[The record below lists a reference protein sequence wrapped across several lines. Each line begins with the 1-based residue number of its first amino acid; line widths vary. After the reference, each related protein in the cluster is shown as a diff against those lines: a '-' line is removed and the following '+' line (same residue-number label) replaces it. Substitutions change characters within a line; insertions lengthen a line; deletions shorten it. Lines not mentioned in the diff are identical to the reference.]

1 VAILLILYP
10 ARRHTRIRNRALSLG
25 TAANANRT
33 QASLLRQP
41 DMLGRFRLYSG
52 LVMFTYLVGHLA
64 NHALGVISLE
74 AMNAG
79 LPFTVAPW
87 RTLPGT
93 VLLGGAV
100 LIHVSVVLW
109 SLYQRQTLRM
119 PGWQVAQTVLGLL
132 IPFGLIGHVLGTRGL
147 HEAFGVH
154 GSYLTELAALWL
166 LLPGFGVLQAALVV
180 VAWLHACVG
189 LHAWLRLKPWY
200 AAHERLA
207 FAVALLL
214 PALALAGYVSGGMQV
229 VRRSAAEGW
238 LDGVAADAGL
248 TFDMIDWVLYW
259 VNWGAGGFALL
270 LVVLF
275 AMRALGARRA
285 AGAGQL
291 RLRYQDRTMVAV
303 RPGMTLLEA
312 LRAARIP
319 HASVCGGR
327 GRCSTC
333 RVHIDAGAEHLPA
346 PHEDELKVLRRIA
359 APASVRLACQL
370 RPVADL
376 SVTPLLPASAT
387 AADAMERA
395 HYQRSEERAVALLFA
410 DMRGFTR
417 LAESRLPYD
426 VVFVLNRFR
435 EEMAHAIE
443 GAGGVVNEFVGDGV
457 MALFGLDSEVQ
468 TGCRQAIAAARA
480 MLERLE
486 HLNQT
491 LAAELSEPLRIGIGI
506 HAGPV
511 IVGEMGYANLKG
523 ITVVGDVVNTASRL
537 EELTKRFGAQVVM
550 SEDAAT
556 HLGDGIAGWQRHE
569 IEVRGRLRPMT
580 VLVAGAA
587 PDADTEASSEPPA
600 RSGASATPAA
610 R

>member
-1 VAILLILYP
+1 
-10 ARRHTRIRNRALSLG
+10 
-25 TAANANRT
+25 
-33 QASLLRQP
+33 
-41 DMLGRFRLYSG
+41 MLGRLRLYSG
-52 LVMFTYLVGHLA
+52 LVLFTYLVGHLA

-79 LPFTVAPW
+79 IPFTIAPW

-93 VLLGGAV
+93 VLLGGAALV
-100 LIHVSVVLW
+100 HVSAVLW
-109 SLYQRQTLRM
+109 SLYLRQTLRM
-119 PGWQVAQTVLGLL
+119 PGWQIAQTTLGLL

-166 LLPGFGVLQAALVV
+166 LLPGFGVLQAVLVV

-189 LHAWLRLKPWY
+189 LHTWLRLKPWY

-207 FAVALLL
+207 FAAALLW

-229 VRRSAAEGW
+229 VRRAAEEGW
-238 LDGVAADAGL
+238 LESVATEAGL
-248 TFDMIDWVLYW
+248 TFDMIDWVLHW
-259 VNWGAGGFALL
+259 ANLSAVGFALL
-270 LVVLF
+270 LVALF
-275 AMRALGARRA
+275 AMRALRARRT

-291 RLRYQDRTMVAV
+291 RLQYGDRSTVAI
-303 RPGMTLLEA
+303 RPGMTVLEA
-312 LRAARIP
+312 LRAARVP

-333 RVHIDAGAEHLPA
+333 RVHIDAGAEHLP
-346 PHEDELKVLRRIA
+346 PPEEDELRVLRRIA
-359 APASVRLACQL
+359 APTSVRLACQL
-370 RPVADL
+370 RPLADL

-387 AADAMERA
+387 AADAVERA
-395 HYQRSEERAVALLFA
+395 QYQRSEERTVALLFA

-426 VVFVLNRFR
+426 VVFVLNRYR

-443 GAGGVVNEFVGDGV
+443 SAGGVVNEFVGDGV
-457 MALFGLDSEVQ
+457 MALFGLDSEVD
-468 TGCRQAIAAARA
+468 TGCRQAMAAARG
-480 MLERLE
+480 MFDRLE
-486 HLNQT
+486 HLNRT
-491 LAAELSEPLRIGIGI
+491 LTAELNEPLRIGIGI

-511 IVGEMGYANLKG
+511 ILGEMGYANLKG

-537 EELTKRFGAQVVM
+537 EEMTKRFGAQVVV

-569 IEVRGRLRPMT
+569 IEVRGRVRAMT
-580 VLVAGAA
+580 VLVPGA
-587 PDADTEASSEPPA
+587 PDAA
-600 RSGASATPAA
+600 RETSAGS
-610 R
+610 

>member
-1 VAILLILYP
+1 
-10 ARRHTRIRNRALSLG
+10 
-25 TAANANRT
+25 
-33 QASLLRQP
+33 
-41 DMLGRFRLYSG
+41 MLGRLRLYSG
-52 LVMFTYLVGHLA
+52 LVLFAYLVSHLA

-79 LPFTVAPW
+79 LRFTVAPW
-87 RTLPGT
+87 RSMPGT
-93 VLLGGAV
+93 VLLGGAALVHIV
-100 LIHVSVVLW
+100 LVLR
-109 SLYQRQTLRM
+109 SLYLRQTLRM
-119 PGWQVAQTVLGLL
+119 PAWQLAQTSLGLL
-132 IPFGLIGHVLGTRGL
+132 IPFGLIGHVLASRGL
-147 HEAFGVH
+147 HEVFGVH
-154 GSYLTELAALWL
+154 GSYSTELAALWL
-166 LLPGFGVLQAALVV
+166 MLPAFGVLQAVLLV

-207 FAVALLL
+207 FSAALLW

-229 VRRSAAEGW
+229 VRRAAEEGW
-238 LDGVAADAGL
+238 LDGVAADAGMSAGML
-248 TFDMIDWVLYW
+248 DWVLYW
-259 VNWGAGGFALL
+259 QNIGAAGFALL
-270 LVVLF
+270 LAALF
-275 AMRALGARRA
+275 AARALRVRTS

-291 RLRYQDRTMVAV
+291 RLRYQDRMTISV
-303 RPGMTLLEA
+303 RPGMTVLEA

-333 RVHIDAGAEHLPA
+333 RVHIDSGAEHLPA
-346 PHEDELKVLRRIA
+346 AQEDELRVLRRIA

-370 RPVADL
+370 RPLADL

-395 HYQRSEERAVALLFA
+395 EYQRSEERAVAVLFA

-435 EEMAHAIE
+435 EEMARAIE

-457 MALFGLDSEVQ
+457 MALFGLNSDVE
-468 TGCRQAIAAARA
+468 TGCRQAMAAARA
-480 MLERLE
+480 MLDRLG
-486 HLNQT
+486 HLNRT
-491 LAAELSEPLRIGIGI
+491 LAAELGEPLRIGIGI

-511 IVGEMGYANLKG
+511 IIGEMGYANLKG

-537 EELTKRFGAQVVM
+537 EEMTKRFGAQVVI
-550 SEDAAT
+550 SGDAAT
-556 HLGDGIAGWQRHE
+556 HVVDGISGWQRHE
-569 IEVRGRLRPMT
+569 VEVRGRLDTMT
-580 VLVAGAA
+580 VLVSSAA
-587 PDADTEASSEPPA
+587 PA
-600 RSGASATPAA
+600 
-610 R
+610 